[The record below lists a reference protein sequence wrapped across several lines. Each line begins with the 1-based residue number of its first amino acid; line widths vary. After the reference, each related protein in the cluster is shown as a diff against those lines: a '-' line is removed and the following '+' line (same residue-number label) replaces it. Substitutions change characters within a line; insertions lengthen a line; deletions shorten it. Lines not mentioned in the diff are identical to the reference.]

1 MCLIILIRYFT
12 LGFACEGIIHDALFR
27 LMMSHVV
34 SSNAKKKESPP
45 RDGGS
50 RRRHNHVR
58 ERRWVWRNVN
68 SAHPDADAGVVDE
81 GARDAVRDNALVVV
95 VKATEA
101 SCTT

>member
-1 MCLIILIRYFT
+1 
-12 LGFACEGIIHDALFR
+12 
-27 LMMSHVV
+27 MMSHVV

-58 ERRWVWRNVN
+58 ERRRWVWRNVN

-81 GARDAVRDNALVVV
+81 EARDAVRDNALVVV